1 MFCPECGTRID
12 DEYALFC
19 EECGTRVRDEVLEM
33 PSVEPQAQNMEP
45 DEEPMDGKNDFVSAD
60 DAVHGLILTNLS
72 LLSAK
77 LNVAVSSLEE
87 VLQQYVEG
95 KRKWGIS
102 WQLIDAGNY
111 TFKKRNLLGMGRTV
125 HLTATDKPWAYMEI
139 LMDVHQ
145 HELKHGLPESQYL
158 FIIGGDDI
166 IPMPC
171 VRHYFPAADSD
182 KTIDTDLLYAYP
194 YGEDM
199 LEALENQQIFRYEQL
214 FMVGRLPIGEDTT
227 GDDLMRYL
235 LRSLKHT
242 EGIPVTGAYG
252 QCDPHWKN
260 VSVRVATD
268 LINCNL
274 LPDLEGK
281 IGPEYYYHRMI
292 LSPMVIDKTVDQVL
306 DVDASLLYFN
316 LHGSDALQAS
326 GYFGEVPVH
335 QGAYQVIRPEHLTT
349 LELPNIVVT
358 EACYGARFIG
368 LDKAHSMLLAAMSN
382 ETLAFLGSS
391 RVAWGSVDPEQG
403 ATPQNVGVGLAD
415 VLAYTFMN
423 SLLQGYTVG
432 QALFAARCAVFKA
445 RPGDL
450 KTALTLV
457 EFNLFGDPTLAFSI
471 PGEKKL
477 APESLKKSNLMGTEQ
492 QLTCKVET
500 MKSAGKTEQSI
511 LSMVR
516 SAVDANIM
524 QIHQSIAEHLYA
536 HYGIEPRPADV
547 VLAMRYGDGRE
558 EMQFHYDNSPADSNV
573 YSQYMVTTTNKGDI
587 VDVHASR

>member
-12 DEYALFC
+12 DESALFC
-19 EECGTRVRDEVLEM
+19 EECGTRVRDEEPAAPV
-33 PSVEPQAQNMEP
+33 VEPQESEP
-45 DEEPMDGKNDFVSAD
+45 VADGKSDFVSAD

-72 LLSAK
+72 LLAAK
-77 LNVAVSSLEE
+77 LRVPASSLEK
-87 VLQQYVEG
+87 VLQQYIDG
-95 KRKWGIS
+95 KRRWGIA
-102 WQLIDAGNY
+102 WELIDAGNY

-125 HLTATDKPWAYMEI
+125 HLKATDKPWPYMEI

-145 HELKHGLPESQYL
+145 HELKRGLPESQYL
-158 FIIGGDDI
+158 FILGGDDI
-166 IPMPC
+166 VPMPC
-171 VRHYFPAADSD
+171 VRHYFPEADSD

-194 YGEDM
+194 YGEEM
-199 LEALENQQIFRYEQL
+199 LAELENQQIFRYEQL

-227 GDDLMRYL
+227 ADDLVNYL
-235 LRSLKHT
+235 QRSLNHT
-242 EGIPVTGAYG
+242 GGIPVTGAYG

-260 VSVRVATD
+260 VSARVATD
-268 LINCNL
+268 LIGCGL
-274 LPDLEGK
+274 LPNLDGQ
-281 IGPEYYYHRMI
+281 IGDEYYYHRMI
-292 LSPMVIDKTVDQVL
+292 LSPMVIDRTVDQVL
-306 DVDASLLYFN
+306 NKEASLFYFN

-335 QGAYQVIRPEHLTT
+335 QGAYQVICPAHLAT

-368 LDKAHSMLLAAMSN
+368 MDKAHSMLLSAMSN

-423 SLLQGYTVG
+423 ALLQGYTVG

-457 EFNLFGDPTLAFSI
+457 EFNLFGDPTLSFDVS
-471 PGEKKL
+471 GGKKID
-477 APESLKKSNLMGTEQ
+477 AESLKKSNLMGTEE
-492 QLTCKVET
+492 QLSCKVET
-500 MKSAGKTEQSI
+500 MKSAGKAENSI

-524 QIHQSIAEHLYA
+524 QIHQSIADHLYA
-536 HYGIEPRPADV
+536 HYGIEPRPADA
-547 VLAMRYGDGRE
+547 VLAMHYADGRE
-558 EMQFHYDNSPADSNV
+558 EMQFHYDSSPADRQVNSK
-573 YSQYMVTTTNKGDI
+573 YMVTTTKQGDI
-587 VDVHASR
+587 IDIYASR